1 MDWYLLV
8 GGIVI
13 GAIGGL
19 ITGMFLGDARARK
32 RSR

>member
-8 GGIVI
+8 GGIVV

-19 ITGMFLGDARARK
+19 ITGLFLGEARARK
-32 RSR
+32 RRR